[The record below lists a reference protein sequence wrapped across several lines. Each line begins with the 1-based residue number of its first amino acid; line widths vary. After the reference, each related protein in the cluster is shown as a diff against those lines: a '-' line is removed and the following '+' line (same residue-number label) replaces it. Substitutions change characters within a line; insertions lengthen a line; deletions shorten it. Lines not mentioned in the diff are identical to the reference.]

1 MRAPRFFACSSSS
14 RITMPAPSPST
25 KPSRSRSKG
34 REAVAG
40 SSLRSESALQAQKPP
55 TPERFTQASAPP
67 AIITSASPYSIMRP
81 ASPMQCEL
89 VVQAETIETFGPL
102 ALNWIEIRPATM
114 LMIEPGTKKGEMR
127 FGPFAIISR
136 MLSSIIG
143 SPPMPEPTFTP
154 TRSALDSSIA
164 KPASSS
170 AIFVAA
176 RP

>member
-1 MRAPRFFACSSSS
+1 
-14 RITMPAPSPST
+14 MPAPSPST

-34 REAVAG
+34 REALAG
-40 SSLRSESALQAQKPP
+40 SSFLSESALHAQKPP

-81 ASPMQCEL
+81 ASPMACEL
-89 VVQAETIETFGPL
+89 VVQAETIDTFGPF
-102 ALNWIEIRPATM
+102 ALNWIEMSPATM

-127 FGPFAIISR
+127 RGPLAIISR

-154 TRSALDSSIA
+154 TLSALESSMVN
-164 KPASSS
+164 PASSS
-170 AIFVAA
+170 ASLVAA
-176 RP
+176 MP